1 MQNNLNNIAIVH
13 DWFLTKS
20 LGGAEK
26 VTKLIDQYLCSRYK
40 EPDIFCVAENIST
53 TNEFNIFPNRKIK
66 STFIQ
71 KLPLGNKKVQY
82 YLPLIPF
89 AIEQLN
95 LSNYDLIISSSH
107 LAAKGILISPSQL
120 HISYIHTPMR
130 YAWDQMNTY
139 LEQSKLSKIGLEII
153 IRYILFKLRQWDFL
167 SSRRPDYLISNS
179 NFTSQRI
186 KKYWGLESEVIHPP
200 VNIERF
206 NFKQNRSDFYLTVNR
221 LVPNKRTDLLVKAFN
236 KLNLPLIIVG
246 DGPERK
252 KLKKIANNNI
262 KFYFNKNN
270 QEVANLMS
278 ECRAFVYAGIEDFG
292 IAPVEAMAAGA
303 PVIALGKGGLLDTVV
318 DFRQSSKGEFST
330 GIFFKEQSVACIVD
344 TINWFE
350 DKSIWKQFNSKD
362 INNYSKKFKPEEF
375 TYKFSNFTEK
385 ALESFCSKRKINSNF
400 IR

>member
-1 MQNNLNNIAIVH
+1 MQNNPKNIAIVH

-40 EPDIFCVAENIST
+40 EPDIFCIAENISN

-167 SSRRPDYLISNS
+167 SSRRPDYLIANS

-252 KLKKIANNNI
+252 KLKKIANKNI

-375 TYKFSNFTEK
+375 TYKFSNFAEK
-385 ALESFCSKRKINSNF
+385 ALESFFSKRKINSNF

>member
-1 MQNNLNNIAIVH
+1 MQNNPNNIAIIH

-26 VTKLIDQYLCSRYK
+26 VTKLIDQYLCSKYK
-40 EPDIFCVAENIST
+40 EPDIFCIAENIS
-53 TNEFNIFPNRKIK
+53 NANGFNIFPNRKIK

-95 LSNYDLIISSSH
+95 LSKYDLIISSSH

-153 IRYILFKLRQWDFL
+153 IRYILFELRQWDFL

-200 VNIERF
+200 VNVERF

-221 LVPNKRTDLLVKAFN
+221 LVPNKRIDLLVKAFN

-252 KLKKIANNNI
+252 KLKKIAHNNI
-262 KFYFNKNN
+262 NFYFNKNN
-270 QEVANLMS
+270 DEVANLMS

-318 DFRQSSKGEFST
+318 DFRQCSKGECST

-375 TYKFSNFTEK
+375 TYKFNNFTEK
-385 ALESFCSKRKINSNF
+385 ALESFCSKNKFYSNF